1 MGREHHSAFDRT
13 DQSAFDRATTA
24 KAEIC
29 REMNHSVQVLKA
41 LLRFLSSYL
50 RLRGASIKSG
60 LGLQLV
66 LGPIGHF
73 GLVKLQS
80 SSVIALCR
88 LCLQE
93 RNSLLLHPDCFL
105 GLAPL
110 GVGGS

>member
-1 MGREHHSAFDRT
+1 
-13 DQSAFDRATTA
+13 
-24 KAEIC
+24 
-29 REMNHSVQVLKA
+29 MNHSVQVLKA